1 MFNGNL
7 RSGEHCDRTVTP
19 VKLTYAVMPLGRWS
33 PRSRDSFPLRCVRRN
48 IDRDFIFREG

>member
-1 MFNGNL
+1 MFSGNS
-7 RSGEHCDRTVTP
+7 RSGEHCDRTVMP

-33 PRSRDSFPLRCVRRN
+33 PRSRDSSPLRCVRRN